1 MEEVDPVQ
9 DSVSS
14 ISNEDNV
21 SLSDDIAHFSAGKL
35 QNSFKIST
43 KHIFLQIS
51 NRVQNLGT
59 SAPLPWYALL
69 DRMLER
75 HDYDYINAGRTIH
88 FTIL

>member
-21 SLSDDIAHFSAGKL
+21 SLSEDIAHFTAGKL

-59 SAPLPWYALL
+59 SAPPGTHCSMECWKV
-69 DRMLER
+69 
-75 HDYDYINAGRTIH
+75 TIM
-88 FTIL
+88 II